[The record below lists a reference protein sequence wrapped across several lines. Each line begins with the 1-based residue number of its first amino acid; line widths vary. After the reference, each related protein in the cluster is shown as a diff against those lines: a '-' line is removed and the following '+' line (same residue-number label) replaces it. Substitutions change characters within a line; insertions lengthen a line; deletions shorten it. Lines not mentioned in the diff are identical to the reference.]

1 MIRFLA
7 IFLILVA
14 CAPAQSLFGRRAPGF
29 ALPDSTL
36 KYYDLQDFRG
46 KVVLIDF
53 MRTDCPKC
61 QEVTKILE
69 QAKAKFGDR
78 IQILSVVNDRIDNA
92 GTVKKYVAGNSATSP
107 FLFDCGQMMAAYLQ
121 LTPQNPT
128 VHFPHV
134 VVVDKAGM
142 IRRDLS
148 EDAATLQNITSA
160 VEPLLK

>member
-1 MIRFLA
+1 MLRITAVFLA
-7 IFLILVA
+7 FMA

-36 KYYDLQDFRG
+36 KYHDLQDFRG

-61 QEVTKILE
+61 QEVTKALE
-69 QAKAKFGDR
+69 QAKAKFGDK
-78 IQILSVVNDRIDNA
+78 IQVISVLNDRIDNM
-92 GTVKKYVAGNSATSP
+92 GTVKKYVAANNSTS
-107 FLFDCGQMMAAYLQ
+107 LYVFDCGQMMAAYLQ
-121 LTPQNPT
+121 ITPKNPT

-134 VVVDKAGM
+134 VVVDKTGM
-142 IRRDLS
+142 IRRDLP
-148 EDAATLQNITSA
+148 EEAATLQAITGA

>member
-1 MIRFLA
+1 MLRILAVFLV
-7 IFLILVA
+7 FVA

-29 ALPDSTL
+29 ALPDSAL
-36 KYYDLQDFRG
+36 KYHDLQDFRG

-61 QEVTKILE
+61 QEVTKSLE

-78 IQILSVVNDRIDNA
+78 IQVLSVLNDRIDNM
-92 GTVKKYVAGNSATSP
+92 GTVSKYIASTKSTS
-107 FLFDCGQMMAAYLQ
+107 LYVFDCGQMMAAYLQ
-121 LTPQNPT
+121 ITPKNPT

-134 VVVDKAGM
+134 VVIDKAGM
-142 IRRDLS
+142 IRRDLA
-148 EDAATLQNITSA
+148 EDAATLQNITAA

>member
-1 MIRFLA
+1 MLRIVAVFLA
-7 IFLILVA
+7 FIA
-14 CAPAQSLFGRRAPGF
+14 CAPAQSVFGRRAPGF

-69 QAKAKFGDR
+69 QVKAKFGDR
-78 IQILSVVNDRIDNA
+78 IQVLSVLNDRIDNA
-92 GTVKKYVAGNSATSP
+92 GTAKKYIAATNSTSP
-107 FLFDCGQMMAAYLQ
+107 YVFDCGQMMAAYLQ
-121 LTPQNPT
+121 ITPKNPT

-134 VVVDKAGM
+134 VVLDKTGM
-142 IRRDLS
+142 IRRDLA
-148 EDAATLQNITSA
+148 EDAATLQNITNA